1 MATAM
6 DGTYVDRSYI
16 DNFAVKD
23 FGDTLLD
30 VYYPDVDI
38 NKRTIGMVGFV
49 EEQISNITEDVFN
62 TGSVLFR
69 EMFPNRAEIT
79 ESIYSHAAIF
89 QLNDM
94 FSTAAS
100 CTFLLVL
107 EESAVKNNMSYDKD
121 SGFFYFYI
129 DRDTQVLVE
138 GIPFV
143 LDYDIEL
150 KIARKRSDT
159 KEDYIYSAYYVFTN
173 FNNSI
178 SGLNNPYIK
187 IRRDGNGYISL
198 EVLMHQCIRSVVDE
212 NIINNS
218 KVNYPIIDIPFE
230 GDLCGF
236 DVMYR
241 GATDEGFYTQ
251 LDTLPVY
258 SQPEEQRSFCYYQLH
273 DSSTLRLSFNSKDG
287 YFMPDFNSEIEV
299 TMYTTNGESGN
310 FEVYRGSNI
319 EVLTES
325 DRYDYV
331 EKFAMSAYP
340 LTASEGGLDRMSL
353 ESLQALTV
361 ENYRTAK
368 ALTTEADLQNFFNNW
383 KYRYGRSDILF
394 TKLRDD
400 IRERVYSAFMII
412 YSNFVAFKTNCL
424 NLSMNLSE
432 MNNPETNVYTLDPG
446 QLFCYSEA
454 SNEDG
459 KLFDAD
465 FLRDEKANKALWE
478 EYQQAIKDGKI
489 PFIPLNK
496 DHKELPDYL
505 NRPASFAEFKKRKG
519 IDDKLTIFNTDRKV
533 LQQFDDAIER
543 KFLYTNPF
551 LIRFTKNP
559 NIINMYL
566 PFIDTRIGLDFTGL
580 NEDSYVQFVT
590 NWFEMSR
597 DFEADKKYTVT
608 TQISPSIGIAKD
620 HPLVNH
626 LPISEDH
633 GDPDYGVI
641 KYIFDNPFDVI
652 HNDLRIIMVIS
663 DDLRD
668 ICYTEMIPHR
678 YDTETGSGMFE
689 FISYIH
695 TDDHITSDG
704 RLRLLDEVKWRN
716 DTTGEYYMET
726 NDHTIYHKYDKD
738 NNLVDDNV
746 PVDDV
751 SPLIANKTLVKWKT
765 LWNMTGNDDILVP
778 VDGCNIRFV
787 TLYRRV
793 YSEVDGGLVEATEE
807 QTNNTFVSY
816 DKRYTGYIWTNEY
829 KTTDVQAT
837 FMYPLDYVRSDLQF
851 MDYTAKDKDGNF
863 IYDIMDTYVR
873 SIPLVKWDLPLDSD
887 QFKVF
892 LNNFTY
898 HYQWIV
904 NIINNNLRNV
914 TAVDVKWYNTYG
926 RSKNYAIG
934 DKDEILN
941 TVNLKIAFDMWFV
954 PGADRVGL
962 IPKIKDFIKLAIER
976 LNETGS
982 NYVHVSNLMR
992 QIETNFAAVD
1002 HIRFISINN
1011 YPTEYQSVKV
1021 LVEDINDLEKRERM
1035 MYVPEMLTIDLENII
1050 INEYEV
1056 ESY

>member
-6 DGTYVDRSYI
+6 DDTYVDRSYI
-16 DNFAVKD
+16 DNFAVKE
-23 FGDTLLD
+23 FGDALLTT
-30 VYYPDVDI
+30 YYPDTDV
-38 NKRTIGMVGFV
+38 NKRTVGMVGYV
-49 EEQISNITEDVFN
+49 GEQVSNITEDVFN
-62 TGSVLFR
+62 TGSVFFR
-69 EMFPNRAEIT
+69 EMYPNRAEIT
-79 ESIYSHAAIF
+79 ESIYSHAALF

-100 CTFLLVL
+100 CNFLLVL
-107 EESAVKNNMSYDKD
+107 EESAVRNNMTYNKD
-121 SGFFYFYI
+121 SGYFYFYI

-159 KEDYIYSAYYVFTN
+159 KEDYIYSAFYVFGAL
-173 FNNSI
+173 NNSI
-178 SGLNNPYIK
+178 SELDNPYIK

-198 EVLMHQCIRSVVDE
+198 EVLMHQCVRSVVDE
-212 NIINNS
+212 SIINNS
-218 KVNYPIIDIPFE
+218 RVNYPIIDIPFE
-230 GDLCGF
+230 GTLCGF
-236 DVMYR
+236 DVMYKR
-241 GATDEGFYTQ
+241 PTDDDFITQ
-251 LDTLPVY
+251 MDTLPVY
-258 SQPEEQRSFCYYQLH
+258 SQPEEKHAFCYYQLH
-273 DSSTLRLSFNSKDG
+273 DSSTLRISFNSKDA
-287 YFMPDFNSEIEV
+287 YFMPEFNSEIEV
-299 TMYTTNGESGN
+299 TLYTTEGTGGN
-310 FEVYRGSNI
+310 FEIYRGTNI
-319 EVLTES
+319 EVLTDSE
-325 DRYDYV
+325 RYDYV

-340 LTASEGGLDRMSL
+340 LTASEGGVDRMTL
-353 ESLQALTV
+353 EALQALTV
-361 ENYRTAK
+361 ESYRTAK
-368 ALTTEADLQNFFNNW
+368 ALTTENDLQLYFNNW

-400 IRERVYSAFMII
+400 IRERIYSAFMII

-432 MNNPETNVYTLDPG
+432 MNNPENNVYTLDPG

-459 KLFDAD
+459 KIFDAD
-465 FLRDEKANKALWE
+465 FLRDDKKKEELWK
-478 EYQQAIKDGKI
+478 EYQKAIEDGTI

-519 IDDKLTIFNTDRKV
+519 IDDKLTIFNTDPKI
-533 LQQFDDAIER
+533 LQQFDDPIER

-566 PFIDTRIGLDFTGL
+566 PFVDTRITLDFTGL

-590 NWFEMSR
+590 NWFEMTR
-597 DFEADKKYTVT
+597 EFEAEKKYFVR
-608 TQISPSIGIAKD
+608 TQIAANFAFAKD
-620 HPLVNH
+620 HPLIKT
-626 LPISEDH
+626 LPEIKDKD
-633 GDPDYGVI
+633 DPNYGITRYV
-641 KYIFDNPFDVI
+641 FDDPFKVVE
-652 HNDLRIIMVIS
+652 NDLRVIMVIS
-663 DDLRD
+663 DSLRD
-668 ICYTEMIPHR
+668 ICYTELIPHR
-678 YDTETGSGMFE
+678 YDTETSSGMFE
-689 FISYIH
+689 FVSYIH

-704 RLRLLDEVKWRN
+704 RLRLLDEIKWRN
-716 DTTGEYYMET
+716 ATTGEYYMET
-726 NDHTIYHKYDKD
+726 TDHTIYEKYDKD
-738 NNLVDDNV
+738 HNLVDAHV

-751 SPLIANKTLVKWKT
+751 TPLIKDGTLHEWRTV
-765 LWNMTGNDDILVP
+765 WNMTGNDDILVP
-778 VDGCNIRFV
+778 VNGATVRFI

-793 YSEVDGGLVEATEE
+793 YDETSGGLINASDE
-807 QTNNTFVSY
+807 QTNNIFVSY
-816 DKRYTGYIWTNEY
+816 EDSFKGYIWTNEY
-829 KTTDVQAT
+829 KTTDTTAT

-873 SIPLVKWDLPLDSD
+873 SIPLIKWDLPLDRD
-887 QFKVF
+887 MFKVF

-898 HYQWIV
+898 HYRWMV
-904 NIINNNLRNV
+904 AVINQTLRNV
-914 TAVDVKWYNTYG
+914 TAIDVKWYNTYG

-934 DKDEILN
+934 DKEEILD

-954 PGADRVGL
+954 PGADRVG
-962 IPKIKDFIKLAIER
+962 IVPKIKEFIKIAIER
-976 LNETGS
+976 LNGRGV

-1002 HIRFISINN
+1002 HIRFLHINN

-1021 LVEDINDLEKRERM
+1021 LVEDVNDLEKRERM

-1050 INEYEV
+1050 INEYEM